1 MKDVKSIKLFYTTDG
16 VSGNHI
22 WYKGDIFGRFTDLKF
37 HYEANSSV
45 YNKAESF
52 WLALMSYC
60 QDNII
65 SNNVNKESNW

>member
-37 HYEANSSV
+37 HYEVSISDC
-45 YNKAESF
+45 NKSESF
-52 WLALMSYC
+52 WLALRDYC
-60 QDNII
+60 QENII
-65 SNNVNKESNW
+65 NNIND

>member
-37 HYEANSSV
+37 HYEVSISDC
-45 YNKAESF
+45 NKAESF
-52 WLALMSYC
+52 WLALRDYC
-60 QDNII
+60 QENII
-65 SNNVNKESNW
+65 NNIND

>member
-37 HYEANSSV
+37 YYEVSISDC
-45 YNKAESF
+45 NKSESF
-52 WLALMSYC
+52 WLALRAYC
-60 QDNII
+60 QEKIV
-65 SNNVNKESNW
+65 NNEEHD